1 MVVDFG
7 KKYSELAVPEQHFV
21 SWLKLFQA
29 ENSLKYYFS
38 ANLENATES
47 KIDIAFF
54 STRYYT
60 VFALGVRSLGWVPA
74 SICPSKILLKTF
86 LWHHLVA
93 KFPGNAC
100 GLTLWAI
107 LWPNFQ
113 LLRKLCQLVAKYP
126 ANASWWICKKWKWRH
141 HWWSNLKPIRELQLW
156 R

>member
-1 MVVDFG
+1 MVIDFG

-86 LWHHLVA
+86 
-93 KFPGNAC
+93 FC
-100 GLTLWAI
+100 GTTWWL
-107 LWPNFQ
+107 NFQ
-113 LLRKLCQLVAKYP
+113 VMHVGSPCGQISSYYIPYKWCQLVAKYP